1 MLVFY
6 IFLVKLYVGWTWK
19 IREVLTLHYVGRL
32 SSGDKLKLAHKQ
44 CNKSSG
50 KHSSSVL
57 QKVSNAFLIESKI
70 VLNGDRNGLG
80 LKQNVTSHW
89 AGLM

>member
-1 MLVFY
+1 MENIV
-6 IFLVKLYVGWTWK
+6 
-19 IREVLTLHYVGRL
+19 
-32 SSGDKLKLAHKQ
+32 AQ
-44 CNKSSG
+44 
-50 KHSSSVL
+50 VL